1 MADSLAYITA
11 DLYHFMLEVEVE
23 NFRRRTEERYALL
36 RTQAQELAERFEHAV
51 ADKRSEMMH
60 RLNGPMRQKA
70 IETAANLKRLNA
82 EFSARTVRRE
92 NLRESWKRLN
102 KDYED
107 LVSGLKNIK
116 IDRPKGFTFPTL
128 KPRNI
133 SRNIFHLSSNVFAVC
148 LYHFFFTRSQMIVI
162 ACSILAFMIGLDIAR
177 RVIPGLNDWLIEKSG
192 LGKISR
198 AKEFHSTPTAV
209 YAVAGLALG
218 VWAFP
223 KMAII
228 VADLIL
234 GIADP
239 AASLVGKHFGRFKL
253 YGSKSLVGSLTFFL
267 VAFLLSFSYLTF
279 FAASSSG
286 IIACSLAVAL
296 VGSLTELFSDT
307 LDDNFTIPLICGG
320 VMTLLLF

>member
-11 DLYHFMLEVEVE
+11 DLYNFMLEVEVE

-51 ADKRSEMMH
+51 ADKRSEVMH
-60 RLNGPMRQKA
+60 RLNGPMQKKA
-70 IETAANLKRLNA
+70 KETAENLRRLKA
-82 EFSARTVRRE
+82 EFSSRTATKE
-92 NLRESWKRLN
+92 DLQQAWKKLN
-102 KDYED
+102 RDYED
-107 LVSGLKNIK
+107 LVSELKQVK
-116 IDRPKGFTFPTL
+116 LEMPKGFNFQTL

-133 SRNIFHLSSNVFAVC
+133 PRNIFHLSSNVFAVI
-148 LYHFFFTRSQMIVI
+148 LYHFFFERSEMILI
-162 ACSILAFMIGLDIAR
+162 ASAIFASMIGLDIAR
-177 RVIPGLNDWLIEKSG
+177 RVIPGLNDWLIEKSS

-198 AKEFHSTPTAV
+198 PKEFHTTPTAV
-209 YAVAGLALG
+209 YAVAGLVVG

-223 KMAII
+223 KVAII

-267 VAFLLSFSYLTF
+267 VAFLLSFFYLSL
-279 FAASSSG
+279 FATSSSG
-286 IIACSLAVAL
+286 IIACSLAVAF
-296 VGSLTELFSDT
+296 VGTLTELFSDT
-307 LDDNFTIPLICGG
+307 LDDNFTVPLICGG